1 VCISPHRTC
10 SADTFLRHKTTQRD
24 LYNNELA
31 KARAEGYD
39 EVLFLNERGELTE
52 GAISTLFVRI
62 DGKLFTPP
70 LSAGALPGVL
80 RRHILATNP
89 TAQESILT
97 VADLASA
104 EAIYLGN
111 SLRGLRQV
119 TRLDTG
125 EPRLA

>member
-1 VCISPHRTC
+1 
-10 SADTFLRHKTTQRD
+10 
-24 LYNNELA
+24 
-31 KARAEGYD
+31 
-39 EVLFLNERGELTE
+39 
-52 GAISTLFVRI
+52 VRI

-89 TAQESILT
+89 TAQESTLT
-97 VADLASA
+97 LADLASA